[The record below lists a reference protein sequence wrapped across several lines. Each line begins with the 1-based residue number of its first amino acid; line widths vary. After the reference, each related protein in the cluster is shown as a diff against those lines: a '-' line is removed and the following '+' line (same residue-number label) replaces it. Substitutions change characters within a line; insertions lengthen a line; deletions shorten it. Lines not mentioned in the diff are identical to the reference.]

1 MNWFQ
6 RISKIITGV
15 LLAIAGLLFI
25 LLDDEKYTLLLAGII
40 IYLLFCG
47 IKMMIYYLTMARL
60 MVGGKSILYKSV
72 ILLDLA
78 VFTASFTS
86 LSPLY
91 LILYLVGIYIAAGV
105 LDILRSLEAKKLDA
119 PEWKIKFASGLF
131 SILLGIAA
139 GISGLLF
146 NYPEISAFIYGGG
159 LIWSGIAGIASA
171 FRRTKSVYIQ

>member
-131 SILLGIAA
+131 NILLGAAA
-139 GISGLLF
+139 GVSWLLF
-146 NYPEISAFIYGGG
+146 RSAEVSTFIYGGG
-159 LIWSGIAGIASA
+159 LIWSGITGIASA